1 MGIWLN
7 VARETMTIEYVN
19 RKSQTYYLHQG
30 TTKTGKPRY
39 FFSQKTEGNL
49 ASEIPD
55 GYEIY
60 ENPHAQVFLRKI
72 PIKLIT
78 DEELE
83 IIKKG
88 LAEFCEVKLCKID
101 VKKEIVTV
109 FAPDKDWA
117 NAENLPSMFSQGIDQ
132 SIVEYLALRTNYEA
146 VMRFVLTN
154 LEERLFLVQRYCY
167 RGSIDDWIDLDE
179 GDLSTIIKEYI
190 KHIGQESYFD
200 LY

>member
-60 ENPHAQVFLRKI
+60 ENLYNQILCFRFLYFYSFYHFLRI
-72 PIKLIT
+72 LWRLFSNIQHFWGFPFIVLTIF
-78 DEELE
+78 
-83 IIKKG
+83 
-88 LAEFCEVKLCKID
+88 ASAID
-101 VKKEIVTV
+101 W
-109 FAPDKDWA
+109 D
-117 NAENLPSMFSQGIDQ
+117 
-132 SIVEYLALRTNYEA
+132 TNYRSCSICWTTRLNSSKSRWDSGVSEA
-146 VMRFVLTN
+146 MVM
-154 LEERLFLVQRYCY
+154 
-167 RGSIDDWIDLDE
+167 ID
-179 GDLSTIIKEYI
+179 
-190 KHIGQESYFD
+190 
-200 LY
+200 